1 MSKNL
6 VVNTDANS
14 MYALIENIPLKF
26 RTPDLRN
33 FFSYSIENE
42 SFLVFNYRK
51 RPHTTREFFICICSV
66 KSNKFDELV
75 KLYDKKNWIDVR
87 GHLLNTKCSIS
98 KIKSSSSDSDN
109 FNNLLEFQ
117 RVPAW
122 MPNGN
127 VGTPTK
133 VFIELINQCIMP
145 QSLIA
150 RLGLN
155 LTNYRKHRKKAYACV
170 GHDYRKGSD
179 DDCLSSDNSSNDVAS
194 TASGH
199 KISRQIDDDL
209 EIKRINYS
217 SEQKQMKLNLEEKK
231 QAEKADKSM
240 ENKDGDD
247 NDSGDELEEWDR
259 HEALHDDVTKQDRT
273 SPVFFENEIELK
285 WEKGGSGLVFY
296 TVSICSFCLLFLI
309 LNQMEKS
316 QYFGD

>member
-1 MSKNL
+1 MTSI
-6 VVNTDANS
+6 
-14 MYALIENIPLKF
+14 YALVENIPLKF

-42 SFLVFNYRK
+42 SFLIFNFRK
-51 RPHTTREFFICICSV
+51 RPHSTHKSFICICKV
-66 KSNKFDELV
+66 KPNKFDELV
-75 KLYDKKNWIDVR
+75 KLYDKKNWIDAR
-87 GHLLNTKCSIS
+87 GKLITTKCSIT
-98 KIKSSSSDSDN
+98 KIKISSENINESTEGSLNSNDLTC
-109 FNNLLEFQ
+109 LLEFQ
-117 RVPAW
+117 NIPDW

-133 VFIELINQCIMP
+133 IFIELINRCIMP

-155 LTNYRKHRKKAYACV
+155 LTNYRKHKKKTYSSV
-170 GHDYRKGSD
+170 EFNYSDKGID
-179 DDCLSSDNSSNDVAS
+179 DNTGMGNPGTSTQEAFVNDVVS

-199 KISRQIDDDL
+199 RISRQIDDEL

-217 SEQKQMKLNLEEKK
+217 AAQKNIKLNIKEKIENESL
-231 QAEKADKSM
+231 Q
-240 ENKDGDD
+240 NKDGID

-296 TVSICSFCLLFLI
+296 TVSIMGRKISFLVNI
-309 LNQMEKS
+309 
-316 QYFGD
+316 